1 MAWKIC
7 EKCGKKFNAGKS
19 DYVLCKA
26 CRVDENEAEVVVESP
41 VESTETTAETPT
53 ITGAYRFLKTTYMKD
68 RTFYQGDIIH
78 DGDLDKKMIAWFLKE
93 EIIEVLLEEGE

>member
-26 CRVDENEAEVVVESP
+26 CRVDENGAEVVVEA
-41 VESTETTAETPT
+41 TETTVETPT